1 MKAFSL
7 QEYLENPQ
15 RKIVTRN
22 GGKIRIICT
31 DKKSTCYPIV
41 ALLEY
46 SDENTTNKEAV
57 IFYNEKGKIDLYNNN
72 VDLFFATEDE
82 EKNDTSTTTDKITRG
97 GTSMKQFSLEE
108 YLKNPQR
115 KIITRDGRSVRI
127 VCTDRRG
134 LNVKPIAALI
144 TIPNG
149 DEIIKTYW
157 ENGVATHGY
166 EDNPN
171 DLFFATEKKT
181 KWLNVYTDDNK
192 NYIDANF
199 FETEEEAIENK
210 SAVCNYIATVKIEVE
225 E

>member
-46 SDENTTNKEAV
+46 SDENTTNKESV